1 MRTVRLIAVALCVL
15 FATAT
20 ADKHQHDHN
29 SESLQTLLQTSKF
42 AFVIFH
48 GHDCGYCDYLRELIA
63 ELSTETATQ
72 YPDLKFALINAEAN
86 EEARTRHS
94 IQQYPVA
101 KLFSGDTLFRFFIQ
115 RLSKE
120 QIRAFID
127 DILSKKATAVEIA
140 TDKAFVKFNNLDY
153 AVALSFAFVSPTEKA
168 YAQSLQNLFPTIP
181 VHYMAYGSK
190 WDKLLF
196 KDKSDE
202 QKYRIY
208 FKRDFD
214 DGDKTFARSTIF
226 DSEDIA
232 ATFSRIKDPKVQ
244 LLNRQLSDDIFSGL
258 LPGLVIFDKDLNS
271 SRVSLLTK
279 VLLETTFHGITIKTN
294 GTDDL
299 ALPLVTNIGITEED
313 YPALRIIGVGGGKVN
328 KFKFQG
334 QWVEA
339 ELKEFLNEFKD
350 SKLTPYKKCAK
361 AVQIDDGHVHIW
373 NRDQYTEARE
383 DHENVLV
390 IGFTAKY
397 CVGCSGIREVLE
409 ETRKLI
415 KDKKSFVFGIVDLD
429 YNDIDGV
436 ELTEAPV
443 IQIIRGH
450 NVRKFQGPKNA
461 SALADD
467 LNSINTDEL

>member
-1 MRTVRLIAVALCVL
+1 MSTARTLAVALCVI
-15 FATAT
+15 FAAAA
-20 ADKHQHDHN
+20 ADKHQHDHS
-29 SESLQTLLQTSKF
+29 SESLQTLLQNSKF

-48 GHDCGYCDYLRELIA
+48 GHDCGYCDYLRELLA
-63 ELSTETATQ
+63 ELSAETASQ
-72 YPDLKFALINAEAN
+72 YPELKFALINAEAH

-127 DILSKKATAVEIA
+127 EILSKKATATEIA

-153 AVALSFAFVSPTEKA
+153 AVALSFAFVSPTERA

-181 VHYMAYGSK
+181 VHFMAYGSK

-196 KDKSDE
+196 KDKSED

-244 LLNRQLSDDIFSGL
+244 FLSRQLSDDIFSGL
-258 LPGLVIFDKDLNS
+258 RPGLVIFDKDLNS

-279 VLLETTFHGITIKTN
+279 VLLDTPFHGIAIKTN

-299 ALPLVTNIGITEED
+299 ALPLVTNLGVAEED
-313 YPALRIIGVGGGKVN
+313 YPALRIIGVGEGKVN
-328 KFKFQG
+328 KFKYLG

-339 ELKEFLNEFKD
+339 EIKDFLAEFKD
-350 SKLTPYKKCAK
+350 SKLTPYKKSAK
-361 AVQIDDGHVHIW
+361 AVKNVDGHVHIW
-373 NRDQYTEARE
+373 NREEYTEAVE
-383 DHENVLV
+383 DQDNVVVVGL
-390 IGFTAKY
+390 TAKY
-397 CVGCSGIREVLE
+397 CIGCSGLKDTLE
-409 ETRKLI
+409 EARKLV

-436 ELTEAPV
+436 ELTQAPV
-443 IQIIRGH
+443 IQIVKRR
-450 NVRKFQGPKNA
+450 NVRKFEGPKTA
-461 SALADD
+461 QALADD
-467 LNSINTDEL
+467 LNGINTDEL